1 MFEHR
6 SDQLLS
12 RREFA
17 IRQVRHTII
26 AGLIITVGWAIGI
39 AGYMGFENMGFVDA
53 VLNAAMILGGMGPVG
68 ELKTVGGKLFAS
80 FYAVFSGVGF
90 IGATGVLFAPAY
102 HRFIHKFH
110 LETDEPMKQKP
121 RKTISNEE

>member
-6 SDQLLS
+6 TDQLLS

-17 IRQVRHTII
+17 VRQFRHVVF
-26 AGLIITVGWAIGI
+26 AGLLIMGGWAIGI
-39 AGYMGFENMGFVDA
+39 TGYMGFEQMSFVDA
-53 VLNAAMILGGMGPVG
+53 LLNAAMILGGMGPVT
-68 ELKTVGGKLFAS
+68 ELRTVGGKVFAS

-90 IGATGVLFAPAY
+90 IGATGVLFAPVY

-110 LETDEPMKQKP
+110 LETEESRRPKP
-121 RKTISNEE
+121 RQSISNEE

>member
-6 SDQLLS
+6 NDRLLS

-17 IRQVRHTII
+17 VRQIRHTLI
-26 AGLIITVGWAIGI
+26 AGLLIVGGWAIGI
-39 AGYMGFENMGFVDA
+39 AGYMGFENMGFIDA
-53 VLNAAMILGGMGPVG
+53 MLNAAMILGGMGPVG
-68 ELKTVGGKLFAS
+68 ELRTVGGKLFAS

-90 IGATGVLFAPAY
+90 IGATGVLFAPVY

-110 LETDEPMKQKP
+110 IDTDESRRPKP
-121 RKTISNEE
+121 RQAITNEE